1 MESSFELTIEIIVA
15 VLAGITAQVLAEFLK
30 VPSIVFLLSLG
41 ILLGSDGLDLLHPQM
56 FGIDLEVLVALS
68 VAVILFDGGLNL
80 TFEDIG
86 LVSGSLRNLVT
97 LGMFITLVTLVG
109 GGIAAHWLAGISFS
123 SCFSLCFFDSGYRTD
138 CHQFST

>member
-97 LGMFITLVTLVG
+97 LGMFITLVG